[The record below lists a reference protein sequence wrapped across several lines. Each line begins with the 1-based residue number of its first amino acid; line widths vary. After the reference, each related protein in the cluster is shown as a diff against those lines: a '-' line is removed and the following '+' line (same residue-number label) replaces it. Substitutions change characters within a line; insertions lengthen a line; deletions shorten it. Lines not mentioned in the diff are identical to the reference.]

1 MSKIKI
7 NQPIVGIY
15 GEQMLRE
22 KIGTP
27 DNKPKELE
35 PQTLKTI
42 SIACLLLP
50 KVTMYG
56 PQGNVL
62 VEGDT
67 DKQKFEK
74 WDLYKKFR
82 DAVDDE
88 INLTPEE
95 VILLTSVVV
104 ENEVQLVAGQ
114 VRDMIQ

>member
-7 NQPIVGIY
+7 NQPILGIY

-22 KIGTP
+22 KIGTS
-27 DNKPKELE
+27 DDKPKEQI

-42 SIACLLLP
+42 CVANLLLP
-50 KVTMYG
+50 KMTMYG
-56 PQGNVL
+56 PQGNIVIA
-62 VEGDT
+62 GDT

-82 DAVDDE
+82 DAEDEVNLNTDE
-88 INLTPEE
+88 IL
-95 VILLTSVVV
+95 LLTSVVA